1 MDSLHP
7 PRILPDDHE
16 EEWMMGPSAHHGDIG
31 EKGRLQRGRAL
42 SASWRWH
49 STVAALVSCSVL
61 AAPAVA
67 QGTVADGP
75 ESGFDGTAY
84 ETHFD
89 LPHEVIDTAFGCEW
103 EMKADD
109 LPLPATVRLGPG
121 LNAAPPPGSWTPF
134 SSFDLRTGHETRHT
148 LAFAQIQA
156 GVRAQDNEGPWP
168 AFLDSWESEGSYSK
182 SVEHKVE
189 FRRIDETS
197 CISNIEIESRP
208 QTNVFLRIVS
218 PALGRKQRIRIGA
231 EVGVSCPELDGFKT
245 GFGQYAN
252 LSDEGATE
260 GSMQF
265 GLDMTGPKFSL
276 PLSGPT
282 ASGDTL
288 ARTWGAITTEEAAKN
303 DIRAVTV
310 RFGAN
315 VDFNY
320 QADGWWY
327 GVPIGS
333 PLNYGDDLAQ
343 VEGFLHQSL
352 TQTWVLGECV
362 PGPGMSEE
370 SCGGLYIWEAGKGQ

>member
-1 MDSLHP
+1 MP
-7 PRILPDDHE
+7 GR
-16 EEWMMGPSAHHGDIG
+16 SAQQGLIG
-31 EKGRLQRGRAL
+31 GRGRAL
-42 SASWRWH
+42 HGLALSVNSRWP
-49 STVAALVSCSVL
+49 SPVVIVISCWVL

-67 QGTVADGP
+67 QGTVADGL
-75 ESGFDGTAY
+75 EEGFDGTTY

-121 LNAAPPPGSWTPF
+121 LNAAPPPVSWTPF

-168 AFLDSWESEGSYSK
+168 AFLDSWESEGSYTK
-182 SVEHKVE
+182 LVEHKVE

-208 QTNVFLRIVS
+208 QTNVSLRIVS

-265 GLDMTGPKFSL
+265 GLDMTGPNFSF

-288 ARTWGAITTEEAAKN
+288 ARTWGVINTETAAKN
-303 DIRAVTV
+303 DIREVTV

-343 VEGFLHQSL
+343 VEGFLHQSQ
-352 TQTWVLGECV
+352 TNTWVSGECV